1 MRHLALV
8 ISMTAALLT
17 GCSDDEQAIIDTLNI
32 EPLTATEIEDLQFLR
47 EEEKLAR
54 DVYTHAYGLYG
65 VNVFTNIASSEQRH
79 TDSVLALMTTYEVTD
94 TASPTLGVF
103 NDPELAELYTA
114 LIARVETSLAEA
126 FAVGATIEDLD
137 IYDLDVKA
145 THTTNTDLQQLYS
158 NLKCGSENH
167 MRSFTKQLNAL
178 NITYTPVYIDNTQ
191 YQELLAA
198 PQGGCGN

>member
-8 ISMTAALLT
+8 MSMTAALLT
-17 GCSDDEQAIIDTLNI
+17 GCSDDKQAIIDTLTI

-54 DVYTHAYGLYG
+54 DVYTHAYSLYG

-79 TDSVLALMTTYEVTD
+79 TDSVLALMITYGVTD

-103 NDPELAELYTA
+103 SDPELAQLYTT

-145 THTTNTDLQQLYS
+145 THSTNTDLQQLYS

-178 NITYTPVYIDNTQ
+178 NITYTPVYIDSTQ

>member
-1 MRHLALV
+1 MC
-8 ISMTAALLT
+8 TPTLT
-17 GCSDDEQAIIDTLNI
+17 I
-32 EPLTATEIEDLQFLR
+32 F
-47 EEEKLAR
+47 
-54 DVYTHAYGLYG
+54 YG
-65 VNVFTNIASSEQRH
+65 VNAFTNIDSSEQRH

-103 NDPELAELYTA
+103 NDPELAEFYVA

-178 NITYTPVYIDNTQ
+178 NITYTSVYIDNTQ
-191 YQELLAA
+191 YQELLAS

>member
-8 ISMTAALLT
+8 MSMTAALLT
-17 GCSDDEQAIIDTLNI
+17 GCSDDKQAIIDTLTI

-54 DVYTHAYGLYG
+54 DVYTHAYSLYG

-79 TDSVLALMTTYEVTD
+79 TDSVLALMTTYGVTD
-94 TASPTLGVF
+94 SASPTLGVF
-103 NDPELAELYTA
+103 NDPELAQLYTT

-145 THTTNTDLQQLYS
+145 THSTNTDLQQLYS